1 MKALYHMTANSPWGK
16 LGDYFWANSRV
27 EAERAFVAKHGMRP
41 SWVEIERIQR
51 RAA

>member
-16 LGDYFWANSRV
+16 LGDYFWALSRA
-27 EAERAFVAKHGMRP
+27 EAVRAFVAKHGIRP
-41 SWVEIERIQR
+41 SSVEIERHGR